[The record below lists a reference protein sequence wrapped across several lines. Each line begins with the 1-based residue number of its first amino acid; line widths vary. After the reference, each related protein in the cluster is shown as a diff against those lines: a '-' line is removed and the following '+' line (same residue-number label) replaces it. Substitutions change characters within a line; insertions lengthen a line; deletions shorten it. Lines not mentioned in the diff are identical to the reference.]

1 MNFNQKTKK
10 QGKQSK
16 KTVEQR
22 RQDILEASLSIFAQK
37 GYNGS
42 TTAEIA
48 RLAGVA
54 EGTIF
59 RHFSTKKDLLIAV
72 LEPKIIEGLIQLDK
86 EHREDTPTEFF
97 RYFMSNRLALIK
109 ENDSL
114 IRLMFAEA
122 QYHIEVREA
131 LFKGILGQGISII
144 KPWFEKGVERGDF
157 RALPFLPTIRSFMG
171 MVMFYGLFGHVF
183 LGLSSE
189 KTEDEAVDHM
199 LDLFLNGLAQE
210 KNNGIR
216 EQS

>member
-1 MNFNQKTKK
+1 MNTNSEAEKEGNTRKK
-10 QGKQSK
+10 MVKN
-16 KTVEQR
+16 R
-22 RQDILEASLSIFAQK
+22 RQDILEAGLKLFSEK

-48 RLAGVA
+48 RAAGVA

-59 RHFSTKKDLLIAV
+59 RHFTTKKELLIAV
-72 LEPKIIEGLIQLDK
+72 LEPKVLEGLIQLDR

-97 RYFMSNRLALIK
+97 GCFLRNRLSLIK

-144 KPWFEKGVERGDF
+144 RPRFEKGVELGEF
-157 RALPFLPTIRSFMG
+157 RDLPFMPTIRSFMG
-171 MVMFYGLFGHVF
+171 MVMIYGLFGHV
-183 LGLSSE
+183 LQGLSPE
-189 KTEDEAVDHM
+189 TIEEAADHI
-199 LDLFLNGLAQE
+199 LDLFLHGLA
-210 KNNGIR
+210 NNL
-216 EQS
+216 EF